1 MVTSRVQKE
10 LNDFVESLNSNQF
23 KMVENFFETMPK
35 LSHTINGKSN
45 TKVDSEIK
53 IELQSFRISM
63 AHGRSCV
70 IL

>member
-1 MVTSRVQKE
+1 MVTSRVYKKE

-35 LSHTINGKSN
+35 LSHTINVTNPN

-53 IELQSFRISM
+53 IEEQSFSDKY
-63 AHGRSCV
+63 GT
-70 IL
+70 